1 MNGRPAALLTSSGF
15 GSTLGP
21 RRHSGAGEGNTM
33 KKAVCIFAAVACLG
47 LGTSLL
53 AQFTEAEQAEY
64 DKWEDFLKTAKVVQS
79 VRLPASE
86 GVTQPYELTLEKD
99 GVQRKALWKNAFGDR
114 VGGYKETWKG
124 EIAAYRL
131 SRYLGINMVPPTV
144 EREFQG
150 DRGSC
155 QLWIDA
161 WLDMGTMLKKKLN
174 PPGIKNMY
182 FTRALH
188 IQRAFDNLISN
199 EDRHQ
204 RNYLITEDWR
214 MILIDHSRSFRTTK
228 KFTTKLIYDE
238 KFKEGPNFIMASMPR
253 ALFEAFKALTP
264 ETLRTVVG
272 EYLTDEELAAT
283 MARRDLMVAW
293 MDKYIAAQGE
303 TKVLY

>member
-1 MNGRPAALLTSSGF
+1 MKGPGSALLTFAGSGA
-15 GSTLGP
+15 TLGA
-21 RRHSGAGEGNTM
+21 RKHSGAGEGITM
-33 KKAVCIFAAVACLG
+33 KRAMLVFAAVVCLG

-53 AQFTEAEQAEY
+53 AQLTEAEQGEY
-64 DKWEDFLKTAKVVQS
+64 DKWEDFLKTAKVVQK
-79 VRLPASE
+79 VQLPPSE
-86 GVTQPYELTLEKD
+86 GVTTPWELTLEKD

-114 VGGYKETWKG
+114 VGGYKESWKG

-131 SRYLGINMVPPTV
+131 SRYLGIHMVPVTV

-155 QLWIDA
+155 QLWVDA
-161 WLDMGTMLKKKLN
+161 WLDMGAMLKKKLN

-182 FTRALH
+182 FTRNLH

-204 RNYLITEDWR
+204 RNYLIMEDWR

-238 KFKEGPNFIMASMPR
+238 NNKENKNFIMASMPR
-253 ALFEAFKALTP
+253 ALFEAIKALTP
-264 ETLRTVVG
+264 ETIRTVVG
-272 EYLTDEELAAT
+272 EYLTDEEIAAT

-293 MDKYIAAQGE
+293 LDKYIAAQGE
-303 TKVLY
+303 AKVLY